1 MQNAASSDRSPTNGL
16 LLGLVIT
23 LAAVLAYA
31 SYTTVQLAGL
41 RRLQS
46 EMVDRNR
53 KDSLQLLRV
62 QNDLN
67 SIALAMRDMLDTTE
81 SYPLTAWTAQFERIH
96 QDLDAGLK
104 LEESLAGANRTPEQR
119 LFLSQAVAQF
129 WDAVNRMFGVAQ
141 NGKEAEAREQIRLS
155 LQARQ
160 QALSTAVSRLLVEN
174 NEGEEQAAAR
184 IAQIYDGVQ
193 RQLYIFLAAMLI
205 AIVLTSLYLIRS
217 NRQIFARL
225 AELSEQ
231 RSDLAQ
237 KLISTQE
244 STLRHISRELH
255 DEFGQV
261 LTAIGSMLGR
271 AGKHAPEGSSLGEDL
286 KEVQEVAQS
295 TLNNIRT
302 LSQALHPVL
311 LEEAGLE
318 STLDWYIPT
327 VGRQT
332 GLALHYEKTGQSFP
346 VETSAGVH
354 IYRVLQEALNN
365 VSRHSGARD
374 AWIWLRYSP
383 DSLEL
388 EVEDHGTG
396 FVPEKLQRGIGLV
409 AMRERAELI
418 GGTLT
423 ISPWPQGGTKIR
435 LQIPRVK
442 VDANGA

>member
-1 MQNAASSDRSPTNGL
+1 VQNAASSQRSPTNGL

-31 SYTTVQLAGL
+31 SYITVQLAGL
-41 RRLQS
+41 RKLQS

-67 SIALAMRDMLDTTE
+67 SIALAMRDMLDAME
-81 SYPLTAWTAQFERIH
+81 PYPLTAWTAQFERIH
-96 QDLDAGLK
+96 QDLDTGLK

-129 WDAVNRMFGVAQ
+129 WDAVNRMFGLAQ
-141 NGKEAEAREQIRLS
+141 NGKDAEAREQIRLS

-160 QALSTAVSRLLVEN
+160 QALSTAVSRLLVGN
-174 NEGEEQAAAR
+174 NEGEEQGAAR

-193 RQLYIFLAAMLI
+193 RQLYIFLAATLI

-261 LTAIGSMLGR
+261 LTAIGSILGH
-271 AGKHAPEGSSLGEDL
+271 AGNHAPEGSPLGEDL
-286 KEVQEVAQS
+286 KEVQEIAQS

-332 GLALHYEKTGQSFP
+332 DLVLHYEKTGQPFP

-365 VSRHSGARD
+365 VSRHSGATD
-374 AWIWLRYSP
+374 AWIWLRFSP

-396 FVPEKLQRGIGLV
+396 FVAEKMQRGIGLV

-418 GGTLT
+418 GGTLA
-423 ISPWPQGGTKIR
+423 ISPRPQGGTR
-435 LQIPRVK
+435 VCLQIPRIK